1 MLRMDNFGRATDLA
15 TSALNSQGSAMEKY
29 DIYADSIAGTTER
42 ITALW
47 QDFVNRVDL
56 ESVIKGLLDLL
67 EQIAKVLNNDIVAF
81 IVRFGTLPAI
91 FAALSVAVAKSSV
104 AIKGFTGA
112 MAGAGAATSAFSP
125 QIVLIAAAI
134 GLVVTAIAQIVA
146 SYQTWDEKL
155 EDTTAEIRE
164 LESELSTLEDAIEN
178 NKEKIK
184 ELMEIKDERQLTI
197 VEAEELENLIKENEE
212 LERQKTL
219 NDIILEQKKEQAQI
233 EAENAFAGSN
243 VYIGEGK
250 RTVSGRYGGVTQT
263 YSMHGNYAEGL
274 KYQID
279 RYKEAQEEMNKYAE
293 EGNEYRYEIE
303 KEKAED
309 AMELIEEYKDKME
322 TIQDN
327 LPEDSPYLDE
337 IEESF
342 DYLINQLGS
351 VEEKFNNIWN
361 DIDFSDVTNELYE
374 LAKNGELASDTLNS
388 PAYSEFKNKIDAAG
402 ISVEDFV
409 GYVYGLIE
417 TADDAATSVNNL
429 GVETQTYS
437 TIIDAIQPKIDA
449 ITQAEKDMSDQG
461 YLSLDTINDLET
473 EFGDLTGVLQLTADG
488 YIITTDKLQDLSEAA
503 LAQYNID
510 LQNAQT
516 AAEEVLGAE
525 YLKQSGYDGT
535 VESILTLLAA
545 KRALY
550 AAEAKELLLQPNIDY
565 KKVFEYSQL
574 IGEIAK
580 SENDIRAAQ
589 ENLDKAEHLL
599 DTGLREGTT
608 TSTTSSST
616 SDETKEVELQESAYE
631 KLNRDLEHNLELS
644 KQRRQMYEDTEQM
657 DKWQEEAKVQEE
669 ILNQLQKAAH
679 EEADRLRKENEDIV
693 NEYGDNIT
701 NEMRN
706 IISANEKTIQGLS
719 ESWWDWEQE
728 KRNLAQE
735 TADYLE
741 ELAEQEAENY
751 KKMIEDQIDALED
764 KLDRIND
771 ARDKAKDLMD
781 ELNDA
786 IDREID
792 KEQEKYDLIVEGIEK
807 QIEAEEEAYDRL
819 NENLDYQIT
828 KLEAIKELTST
839 YFDLTN
845 QIEEE
850 RRNINSEL
858 KVSKESYKYLTD
870 ELRETIFNEKDYK
883 VLSDKLNDIADS
895 SAQLYEQYLSDLE
908 NLTEDEIWKAEQI
921 TTEFQNQYELK
932 EMEYNIAKAE
942 LDVVK
947 AQTELQNVKANRNVR
962 MYKDGKWIWTYDFEA
977 AANAEQQLADA
988 ENELENA
995 KIKYKQEQIL
1005 LHYDNLIAQLKAQQQ
1020 IGQQQHENVING
1032 LNQQKE
1038 LAKQQFEQ
1046 VKEYWEGVQESL
1058 KEPVRSINEI
1068 LDEIN
1073 SDSIPGFKDS
1083 VGEVT
1088 LTVDNVGEALQ
1099 NFITQMEETIAALE
1113 AKQAAL
1119 ENSLDSTSINNFAI
1133 GGGGG
1138 GGGGGGWA
1146 GGSVA
1151 GSTPGSIIDGKVTAT
1166 INGIGGGD
1174 VPLEYNPETGKVT
1187 SSGLKPGDIVH
1198 TEGGDFQI
1206 TGGTA
1211 GNYESVKVEKKKYDS
1226 GGILNGIGNIK
1237 ATDRD
1242 EVVFGPD
1249 ITSKILSPEKSR
1261 EFLSVA
1267 NALSSMLDNSS
1278 AIANVMRAIIG
1289 GAKINQQ
1296 APSTTDSHDIY
1307 LPSGF
1312 MSSMTQND
1320 QSTISSIIRRYI
1332 PITQGG

>member
-1 MLRMDNFGRATDLA
+1 
-15 TSALNSQGSAMEKY
+15 MEKY

-47 QDFVNRVDL
+47 QDFVNRVDM

-67 EQIAKVLNNDIVAF
+67 EQIAKVLNNDVVAF
-81 IVRFGTLPAI
+81 MVKFGTLPAI
-91 FAALSVAVAKSSV
+91 FAALAVVVAKSSV
-104 AIKGFTGA
+104 AIKGFTSA
-112 MAGAGAATSAFSP
+112 MAGAGATASVFSP

-134 GLVVTAIAQIVA
+134 GLVVTAIAEVVA

-164 LESELSTLEDAIEN
+164 LESELSTLEDTIES

-184 ELMEIKDERQLTI
+184 ELMEIKGERQLTI

-361 DIDFSDVTNELYE
+361 DVDFSDVTNELYE
-374 LAKNGELASDTLNS
+374 LAKNGELAADTLNS
-388 PAYSEFKNKIDAAG
+388 PTYSEFKNKIDAAG

-417 TADDAATSVNNL
+417 TVDDAATSINNL

-461 YLSLDTINDLET
+461 YLSIDTIKDLET
-473 EFGDLTGVLQLTADG
+473 EFGDLTGVLQLTANG
-488 YIITTDKLQDLSEAA
+488 YVIATDKLQDLSEAA

-516 AAEEVLGAE
+516 AAEKVLGAE
-525 YLKQSGYDGT
+525 YLKQNGYDGT
-535 VESILTLLAA
+535 VDSILRLLAA

-550 AAEAKELLLQPNIDY
+550 AAEASEYMITQKQNGKEIDLY
-565 KKVFEYSQL
+565 RLMDYSHL
-574 IGEIAK
+574 IGEIGKA
-580 SENDIRAAQ
+580 ENDIRAAQ
-589 ENLDKAEHLL
+589 ENLDRAEHLL

-616 SDETKEVELQESAYE
+616 SDETREVELQESAYE
-631 KLNRDLEHNLELS
+631 KLNRDLEYNLELS

-706 IISANEKTIQGLS
+706 IISTNEKTIQELS
-719 ESWWDWEQE
+719 ESWWDWEQG
-728 KRNLAQE
+728 KRDLAQE

-792 KEQEKYDLIVEGIEK
+792 KEQEKYDSIIESIEEQIEK
-807 QIEAEEEAYDRL
+807 EEAAYDKL

-828 KLEAIKELTST
+828 KLESIKELTST
-839 YFDLTN
+839 YFELTN
-845 QIEEE
+845 KIEEE
-850 RRNINSEL
+850 RRNINNEL
-858 KVSKESYKYLTD
+858 EISKESYKYLTD

-921 TTEFQNQYELK
+921 TTEFQNQYKLK

-977 AANAEQQLADA
+977 AADAEQQLADA

-1020 IGQQQHENVING
+1020 IEQQQHENVING

-1083 VGEVT
+1083 VGEVA
-1088 LTVDNVGEALQ
+1088 LTVDNVGDALQ
-1099 NFITQMEETIAALE
+1099 NFITQMEETIEALE
-1113 AKQAAL
+1113 AQKSAL
-1119 ENSLDSTSINNFAI
+1119 ENSLESTSVNNFAS

-1138 GGGGGGWA
+1138 SGGGGSSWA
-1146 GGSVA
+1146 GGTVA

-1174 VPLEYNPETGKVT
+1174 VPLEYNPTTGKVT

-1198 TEGGDFQI
+1198 TEGGDYKI

-1226 GGILNGIGNIK
+1226 GGILSGIGNIK
-1237 ATDRD
+1237 ATDKD

-1278 AIANVMRAIIG
+1278 ALANVMRAIIG

-1296 APSTTDSHDIY
+1296 VPSMTDSHDIY

>member
-29 DIYADSIAGTTER
+29 NIYADSIAGTTER

-67 EQIAKVLNNDIVAF
+67 EQIAKVLNNDIVAL
-81 IVRFGTLPAI
+81 IIRFGTLPAI

-233 EAENAFAGSN
+233 EAENAFASSN

-250 RTVSGRYGGVTQT
+250 RTVSGRYGGVMQT

-351 VEEKFNNIWN
+351 VEENFNNIWN

-374 LAKNGELASDTLNS
+374 LAKNGELAADALNS

-461 YLSLDTINDLET
+461 YLSIDTIKDLET
-473 EFGDLTGVLQLTADG
+473 EFGDLTGVLQLTANG
-488 YIITTDKLQDLSEAA
+488 YVITTDKLQDLSEAA
-503 LAQYNID
+503 LAQYNIE

-535 VESILTLLAA
+535 VESILTLLEAT
-545 KRALY
+545 RALY
-550 AAEAKELLLQPNIDY
+550 AVEAKKLLLEPNIDY

-580 SENDIRAAQ
+580 SENDIRTAQ
-589 ENLDKAEHLL
+589 ENLDRAEHLL

-608 TSTTSSST
+608 TSSSST
-616 SDETKEVELQESAYE
+616 SNETKEVELTESAYE
-631 KLNRDLEHNLELS
+631 KLNRDLEYNLELS

-706 IISANEKTIQGLS
+706 IISANEKTIQELS
-719 ESWWDWEQE
+719 ESWWDWEQG
-728 KRNLAQE
+728 KRDLAKE

-741 ELAEQEAENY
+741 ELAEKEAEEY
-751 KKMIEDQIDALED
+751 EKMIEGKIDALED
-764 KLDRIND
+764 EIEKIEN
-771 ARDKAKDLMD
+771 ARDKANDLLD

-1083 VGEVT
+1083 VGEVS
-1088 LTVDNVGEALQ
+1088 LTVDNVGDALQ
-1099 NFITQMEETIAALE
+1099 NFITQMEETIKALE
-1113 AKQAAL
+1113 AKKSAL
-1119 ENSLDSTSINNFAI
+1119 ENSLESTSVNNFAS

-1138 GGGGGGWA
+1138 GGGGGSSWA
-1146 GGSVA
+1146 GGTVA
-1151 GSTPGSIIDGKVTAT
+1151 GSTEGSIIDGKVTAT

-1174 VPLEYNPETGKVT
+1174 VPLEYNPTTGKVT

-1198 TEGGDFQI
+1198 TQGGDFKI

-1211 GNYESVKVEKKKYDS
+1211 GNYESIKVNKSYDS
-1226 GGILNGIGNIK
+1226 GGILNGMGNIK
-1237 ATDRD
+1237 ATDKD

-1278 AIANVMRAIIG
+1278 ALANVMRAIIG

-1296 APSTTDSHDIY
+1296 VPSMTDSHDIY

>member
-29 DIYADSIAGTTER
+29 NIYADSIAGTTER

-47 QDFVNRVDL
+47 QDFVNRVDI
-56 ESVIKGLLDLL
+56 ESVLKGLLDLL
-67 EQIAKVLNNDIVAF
+67 EQIAKVLNNDVVAF
-81 IVRFGTLPAI
+81 FVKFGTLPAL
-91 FAALSVAVAKSSV
+91 FAIITAVMKSTGT
-104 AIKGFTGA
+104 AIIGYTA
-112 MAGAGAATSAFSP
+112 NVTAAGAATAAFSP
-125 QIVLIAAAI
+125 HVVAIAAVI
-134 GLVVTAIAQIVA
+134 GLVVTAIGQVVS
-146 SYQTWDEKL
+146 SYKTWDEKL
-155 EDTTAEIRE
+155 EDTTSKIRE
-164 LESELSTLEDAIEN
+164 LENELDTLKDSIEE

-184 ELMEIKDERQLTI
+184 ELMSLKEERQLTI

-219 NDIILEQKKEQAQI
+219 NDIILEQKKQQAQK
-233 EAENAFAGSN
+233 EAENAFAGSS
-243 VYIGEGK
+243 VYIGQQTK
-250 RTVSGRYGGVTQT
+250 TVSGRYGGVTQS
-263 YSMHGNYAEGL
+263 YSARGNYAEGL
-274 KYQID
+274 MYQVD
-279 RYKEAQEEMNKYAE
+279 RYKEAQEQMDKYAE
-293 EGNEYRYEIE
+293 EGNEYRYEME

-337 IEESF
+337 IKESF

-351 VEEKFNNIWN
+351 VDEKFNNIWN
-361 DIDFSDVTNELYE
+361 DTDFEDITNDLYE
-374 LAKNGELASDTLNS
+374 MAKNGELTADTLNS
-388 PAYSEFKNKIDAAG
+388 PAYSEFKTKIDSAG
-402 ISVEDFV
+402 ISLEDFV

-417 TADDAATSVNNL
+417 VSDDAATSVNNL
-429 GVETQTYS
+429 GVEAQTYS

-461 YLSLDTINDLET
+461 YLSLDTIKDLET
-473 EFGDLTGVLQLTADG
+473 EFGDLTGILQLTADG

-580 SENDIRAAQ
+580 SENDIRNAQ
-589 ENLDKAEHLL
+589 ENLDRAEHIF
-599 DTGLREGTT
+599 DTGVIEET
-608 TSTTSSST
+608 TTSSS
-616 SDETKEVELQESAYE
+616 SSSEAKEVELAESAYE

-644 KQRRQMYEDTEQM
+644 KQRRQMYEDTEQIE
-657 DKWQEEAKVQEE
+657 KWKEEAKVQED
-669 ILNQLQKAAH
+669 ILNQLQNAAH
-679 EEADRLRKENEDIV
+679 EEADRLRKENEDVITQ
-693 NEYGDNIT
+693 YGDNIT

-706 IISANEKTIQGLS
+706 VISTNEKTIQELS

-728 KRNLAQE
+728 KRDLAQE

-741 ELAEQEAENY
+741 ELAEKEAEEY
-751 KKMIEDQIDALED
+751 EKMIEEKIEALED
-764 KLDRIND
+764 EIDGLEDTK
-771 ARDKAKDLMD
+771 DKANDLLD
-781 ELNDA
+781 ELNEA
-786 IDREID
+786 IDREI
-792 KEQEKYDLIVEGIEK
+792 ESRQEALDDLN
-807 QIEAEEEAYDRL
+807 DS
-819 NENLDYQIT
+819 LDAQIT
-828 KLEAIKELTST
+828 KWEAIKELTST
-839 YFDLTN
+839 YFDITN
-845 QIEEE
+845 DIEEE
-850 RRNINSEL
+850 RRNINTQL
-858 KVSKESYKYLTD
+858 RVSKESYKYLTD

-895 SAQLYEQYLSDLE
+895 SAQLYEQYLSELE
-908 NLTEDEIWKAEQI
+908 GLSEDEIWKAEQI
-921 TTEFQNQYELK
+921 TTEFQNQYKLK
-932 EMEYNIAKAE
+932 EMEFNIAKAE
-942 LDVVK
+942 LEVVK

-962 MYKDGKWIWTYDFEA
+962 MYKDGKWMWTYDFEA
-977 AANAEQQLADA
+977 AADAEQQLADA
-988 ENELENA
+988 ENKLENE
-995 KIKYKQEQIL
+995 KIKLKQEQVL
-1005 LHYDNLIAQLKAQQQ
+1005 QHYDNIIADLNAQKQIAQQEFDA
-1020 IGQQQHENVING
+1020 
-1032 LNQQKE
+1032 
-1038 LAKQQFEQ
+1038 F
-1046 VKEYWEGVQESL
+1046 KEYWEQIKESFE
-1058 KEPVRSINEI
+1058 EPVRSINEI

-1073 SDSIPGFKDS
+1073 SNSIPGFKDS
-1083 VGEVT
+1083 VDGVAVT
-1088 LTVDNVGEALQ
+1088 VENVGESLT
-1099 NFITQMEETIAALE
+1099 NFITQIEETIEALE
-1113 AKQAAL
+1113 AQKDAL
-1119 ENSLDSTSINNFAI
+1119 ESAKSSSSS

-1138 GGGGGGWA
+1138 GTGGGGGGWT
-1146 GGSVA
+1146 GGTVA
-1151 GSTPGSIIDGKVTAT
+1151 GSTPGSIMDGKVTAT

-1198 TEGGDFQI
+1198 TQGGDFQI

-1211 GNYESVKVEKKKYDS
+1211 GNYESVKVNKSYDS
-1226 GGILNGIGNIK
+1226 GGILNGMGNIK
-1237 ATDRD
+1237 ATNKD

-1278 AIANVMRAIIG
+1278 ALANVMRAIIG

-1296 APSTTDSHDIY
+1296 APSMTDSHDIY